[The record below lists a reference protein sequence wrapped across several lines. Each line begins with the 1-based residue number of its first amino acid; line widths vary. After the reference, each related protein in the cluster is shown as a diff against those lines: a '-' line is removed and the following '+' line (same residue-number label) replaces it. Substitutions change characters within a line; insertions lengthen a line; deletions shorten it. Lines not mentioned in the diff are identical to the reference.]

1 MELPSR
7 SQSIT
12 RATSTNSHPFTEER
26 QMTTTLT
33 RVYDD
38 YPSAEATVQELK
50 DAGLGDSHIGIVASN
65 ADGWHNPSGGDVDP
79 VHDKDRDGKDDRSE
93 GAAAG
98 GGIGAV
104 AGGAAGVA
112 AGLGMIAIPGIG
124 PVVAAGWLA
133 ALAAGAVGGGVA
145 GGLIGALVESGTS
158 KKNAELYAEAVRRGG
173 TIVTAKVSDDDE
185 AQYTAIMDHRCYDVG
200 ARGEIWREEGWKG
213 YDPEAP
219 VYTAEEVRRERE
231 TYHRP

>member
-26 QMTTTLT
+26 QMTTTIT
-33 RVYDD
+33 RVYND
-38 YPSAEATVQELK
+38 YASAEATVRELK
-50 DAGLGDSHIGIVASN
+50 NAGLGDSHIGIVASN
-65 ADGWHNPSGGDVDP
+65 ADGWHKPGGGDVDP
-79 VHDKDRDGKDDRSE
+79 KHDKDRDGKDDRAE

-98 GGIGAV
+98 SGIGAA

-112 AGLGMIAIPGIG
+112 AGLGLIAIPGIG

-158 KKNAELYAEAVRRGG
+158 RENAELYVEAVRRGG
-173 TIVTAKVSDDDE
+173 AIVTAKVSDDD
-185 AQYTAIMDHRCYDVG
+185 AAKYTAIMDRNAFDVT
-200 ARGEIWREEGWKG
+200 ARASAYRNSGWRG
-213 YDPEAP
+213 YDPNAP
-219 VYTAEEVRRERE
+219 VYDADQIR
-231 TYHRP
+231 